1 MQFLFSYFYMY
12 TGALSLA
19 IPQKW
24 KKFIKIFIKNTNIDL
39 KESIK
44 IILQTLELN
53 IYIIKPLKGSK
64 IHGSDLYVSRHKLLL
79 TNLFS
84 REIDMPYLSCKIQR
98 LTTVCR

>member
-1 MQFLFSYFYMY
+1 MQFLFFLFLHVHWCIMI
-12 TGALSLA
+12 
-19 IPQKW
+19 IPCHSPEVE
-24 KKFIKIFIKNTNIDL
+24 KFIKIFLKNTNIDL

-53 IYIIKPLKGSK
+53 IYIIKGSK

-84 REIDMPYLSCKIQR
+84 REIDMPYLSCKIQ
-98 LTTVCR
+98 

>member
-1 MQFLFSYFYMY
+1 MYAISFFLF
-12 TGALSLA
+12 LHVHRCI
-19 IPQKW
+19 IPCHSPEVE
-24 KKFIKIFIKNTNIDL
+24 KIHKNLYKNTNIDL

-84 REIDMPYLSCKIQR
+84 REIDMPYLSCKIQ
-98 LTTVCR
+98 